1 MNVKVVVFAPT
12 HEIQAV
18 DPDLAASFQKLSDQ
32 IRQKA
37 KHDNDLKKRKDDLLL
52 EKLKKAGKAQLYDQI
67 SQAGREFDSMSQDLQ
82 NKIAN
87 ITGDLDGLLKTIDN
101 QRAQLAAQEKAL
113 SQNMRVTNL
122 DKQRQDLLDHIAALK
137 KARDDAIASGAA
149 GSVVEKV
156 L

>member
-37 KHDNDLKKRKDDLLL
+37 KHDNDLKKRKEDLLL
-52 EKLKKAGKAQLYDQI
+52 EKLKKAGKAQLYGQI

-101 QRAQLAAQEKAL
+101 QRAQL
-113 SQNMRVTNL
+113 
-122 DKQRQDLLDHIAALK
+122 
-137 KARDDAIASGAA
+137 
-149 GSVVEKV
+149 
-156 L
+156 

>member
-1 MNVKVVVFAPT
+1 
-12 HEIQAV
+12 
-18 DPDLAASFQKLSDQ
+18 
-32 IRQKA
+32 
-37 KHDNDLKKRKDDLLL
+37 
-52 EKLKKAGKAQLYDQI
+52 
-67 SQAGREFDSMSQDLQ
+67 MSQDLQ

-101 QRAQLAAQEKAL
+101 QRAQLATQEKAL
-113 SQNMRVTNL
+113 SQNMRVPNF
-122 DKQRQDLLDHIAALK
+122 DKQKQDLLDHIAALK